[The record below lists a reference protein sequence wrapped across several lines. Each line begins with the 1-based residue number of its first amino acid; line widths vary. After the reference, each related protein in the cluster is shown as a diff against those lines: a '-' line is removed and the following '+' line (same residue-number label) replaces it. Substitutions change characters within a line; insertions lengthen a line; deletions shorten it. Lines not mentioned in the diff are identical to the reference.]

1 MKSLLIAHVR
11 RRDSFGFKV
20 EFLCVRC
27 TCFPK
32 TFGHLRGTGRGN
44 GATSNCAPP
53 SKLLSANVR
62 RSSNLSPI
70 RALIRRW
77 RFDWR
82 ATLPNPETISLKTS
96 SRFVPAT
103 GNLNGKR
110 IRREPPPTFV
120 LRRDN
125 ANRSVT
131 KELRANSIHVFC
143 RLRPNHCE
151 TSFIVRYFI
160 MC

>member
-1 MKSLLIAHVR
+1 M
-11 RRDSFGFKV
+11 KV

-27 TCFPK
+27 TCSPK
-32 TFGHLRGTGRGN
+32 MFGHLRSTGQGN
-44 GATSNCAPP
+44 EATSNCALP

-77 RFDWR
+77 KFDWC
-82 ATLPNPETISLKTS
+82 ATRPNLETISLKTS
-96 SRFVPAT
+96 SRSAPAT

-110 IRREPPPTFV
+110 TEREPPPAFI
-120 LRRDN
+120 LQRDN

-131 KELRANSIHVFC
+131 KELRANSVSRLQVQTFKTKRNVF
-143 RLRPNHCE
+143 
-151 TSFIVRYFI
+151 VVQW
-160 MC
+160 